1 MSQITSVRINGGRNR
16 RKPRQARIW
25 PMSTGGVDLNEKGP
39 AVLLF
44 RGDIPGEANVYGQD
58 PVRPAD
64 GFFAVDDICADCR
77 AVWWRSLRQVVAL
90 RRTFPGYGVCPPDL
104 SGKSQRHR
112 SLPVGP
118 SL

>member
-1 MSQITSVRINGGRNR
+1 MSMMPLASMTRSVTGALCAAIADMILPQICSATSVRINGGRNR

-64 GFFAVDDICADCR
+64 GFSAVDDICPDCR
-77 AVWWRSLRQVVAL
+77 AV
-90 RRTFPGYGVCPPDL
+90 
-104 SGKSQRHR
+104 
-112 SLPVGP
+112 
-118 SL
+118 